1 MDAHDEHPLIANN
14 IQLFSAVFANQV
26 HASLQIFLD
35 VTLPEPQDEPAHIG
49 QFVID
54 FLISLDIPF

>member
-1 MDAHDEHPLIANN
+1 MSIRWLQMI
-14 IQLFSAVFANQV
+14 FSYFSVVFANQV

-54 FLISLDIPF
+54 FLISLDILF